1 MKMLRDDFPF
11 LQLARQ
17 QGGVITRDQ
26 ALGLGASYDIQRRR
40 VRSGLWSWHLKC
52 LAIGQPPRGNDWRD
66 LWALGLVLGPDAIV
80 TGPLAMRVHG
90 RAVPDQD
97 FVVWCGP
104 SRHPSCGG
112 VRILRDS
119 IARSVATGPAC
130 HVADPVDAL
139 LDTLCA
145 VDEYRS
151 YDLLDLA
158 LQRRWIS
165 PAAWHQAL
173 IPRLGHGRTGA
184 SRLRRL
190 SSRLERGTHSEA
202 ERRLYVLI
210 RREGLHGWKPNLEIC
225 DRYGHPVAQL
235 DFAHE
240 ELRLCL
246 EVDGRSYHSDELAFE
261 RDRRRQN
268 AVHLQG
274 WLVLRLTWDQITR
287 FPAQVIAQIRRA
299 MELRERENSA
309 LPPAL

>member
-1 MKMLRDDFPF
+1 M
-11 LQLARQ
+11 
-17 QGGVITRDQ
+17 
-26 ALGLGASYDIQRRR
+26 
-40 VRSGLWSWHLKC
+40 
-52 LAIGQPPRGNDWRD
+52 
-66 LWALGLVLGPDAIV
+66 
-80 TGPLAMRVHG
+80 
-90 RAVPDQD
+90 
-97 FVVWCGP
+97 
-104 SRHPSCGG
+104 
-112 VRILRDS
+112 
-119 IARSVATGPAC
+119 
-130 HVADPVDAL
+130 
-139 LDTLCA
+139 
-145 VDEYRS
+145 
-151 YDLLDLA
+151 
-158 LQRRWIS
+158 
-165 PAAWHQAL
+165 
-173 IPRLGHGRTGA
+173 
-184 SRLRRL
+184 
-190 SSRLERGTHSEA
+190 
-202 ERRLYVLI
+202 LI